1 MIIMYIKSITAKKKA
16 KHLKLE
22 KGRAQYGHIMKQYF
36 RLYYHSRWSHVIM
49 FIMSQ
54 IVRVKAQAMRQ
65 NLRLF
70 FGGGGILAVKK
81 IDQLVLLE
89 DVYLRI
95 HKNKIHISFP
105 VASEA
110 I

>member
-1 MIIMYIKSITAKKKA
+1 
-16 KHLKLE
+16 
-22 KGRAQYGHIMKQYF
+22 
-36 RLYYHSRWSHVIM
+36 M

-70 FGGGGILAVKK
+70 FLGGGGILAVKK